1 MAGPDTKTKRSN
13 FKLTNPKSNA
23 NRADQTPPP
32 SNSVNAGDVVRQLKV
47 ASFMKQTDDFLAN
60 GFAIVDGVYST
71 EEVDKL
77 LQQITQA
84 NSNKATFRKSADL
97 FAIRQFLKE
106 VPVAVDT
113 IFNDNLKTVLT
124 PLLGDKYFV
133 VKSIYFD
140 KPQASNWYVSYHQDL
155 TISVDQKLSLNGFD
169 LWTVKQ
175 NQFAVQPPI
184 EILQNVVTVRIHL
197 DDTDENNGA
206 LKVIPKSHLKGIYR
220 PETIDWATE
229 HEVSCNV
236 SKGGIMLMKPLLLHS
251 SGRTTNNRQRRV
263 IHIEFSNQE
272 LPTEL
277 SWAERMNLN

>member
-1 MAGPDTKTKRSN
+1 
-13 FKLTNPKSNA
+13 
-23 NRADQTPPP
+23 
-32 SNSVNAGDVVRQLKV
+32 
-47 ASFMKQTDDFLAN
+47 MKQTDDFLAN

-236 SKGGIMLMKPLLLHS
+236 SKGGIMLTKPLLLHS